1 MEYYKG
7 SLKNKER
14 KNKRIKI
21 KNKRI
26 KRERIKMLEI
36 GIQTDPSLQGKE

>member
-7 SLKNKER
+7 SLKNKEG
-14 KNKRIKI
+14 NKRIKI